1 MKSTLKKIKFSK
13 KSPKTTVPAPCS
25 CVKKEVTRILSS
37 NAGIVD
43 ESLVPFARSFYTT
56 LIQEAE
62 KDEAILTDEPV
73 VQDVKDFTPEK
84 NKEDFTNAL
93 EPDTDEK
100 QFDVEGLPV
109 GITTDAINKVNEWST
124 KLEEFANFLNDP
136 ANKDSLHKVLADADR
151 PGSVLRGVTRKTSD
165 AITRVAGEIRKIEEV
180 LNSFSIMA
188 PKKVRDSEQL
198 G

>member
-13 KSPKTTVPAPCS
+13 SPKTTVPCRD
-25 CVKKEVTRILSS
+25 KKINKEITRILAS
-37 NAGIVD
+37 NSGTID
-43 ESLVPFARSFYTT
+43 ESLVPFARNFYSI
-56 LIQEAE
+56 LIKEAE
-62 KDEAILTDEPV
+62 KDENILSDEPIQ
-73 VQDVKDFTPEK
+73 QDVKDFTPEK

-93 EPDTDEK
+93 EPDTNEN

-109 GITTDAINKVNEWST
+109 GMTTDAINKVNEWSS
-124 KLEEFANFLNDP
+124 KLQEFANFLNDP
-136 ANKDSLHKVLADADR
+136 NNKDSLHKILADADR
-151 PGSVLRGVTRKTSD
+151 PNSVLRGVTRKTSD

-188 PKKVRDSEQL
+188 PKKVRDTEKL